1 MKKNILFT
9 LFASLLFFTGC
20 DYNEDNFE
28 DFDDN
33 PIENFTQY
41 EGEFTGDYPSDGYF
55 LNTDEGKLALA
66 SAMNDMLS
74 ELFLASDEGSTAS
87 ITVLV
92 GDVTEGYESAD
103 INYTLTT
110 NDYNAMGEENGQP
123 GRYDNFDSNMDV
135 NAYLLAFL
143 ADNYA
148 DMSVGETITITYK
161 YYAGS
166 TSNQTLSY
174 ERTADSWASVEIA
187 SFIAD
192 YEYTLTTEDYDSM
205 GEESGQP
212 GRYDNF
218 DSNMDADFYLGVFL
232 KENFPYHATEGATYK
247 VPYKYYSSGSTND
260 TDAFFRYNGTSWT
273 AFDPY
278 EDVVTVEN
286 KVAEMV
292 FDGSTWV
299 LDRLAGGSLTLY
311 FEQADYEAL
320 LQWSLENK
328 PEYKST
334 RYDNEEY
341 YFGVSTYYPNINNAY
356 STWRNYY
363 NVNGE
368 YDGLTDDQL
377 QAIMDQ
383 RLADGIADIVLP
395 QRVTEPDSGL
405 TYIVVYT
412 VYQGR
417 GAGDYGMSFT
427 YDDETDEYTWLGNVV
442 AQ

>member
-1 MKKNILFT
+1 M
-9 LFASLLFFTGC
+9 
-20 DYNEDNFE
+20 
-28 DFDDN
+28 
-33 PIENFTQY
+33 
-41 EGEFTGDYPSDGYF
+41 
-55 LNTDEGKLALA
+55 
-66 SAMNDMLS
+66 
-74 ELFLASDEGSTAS
+74 
-87 ITVLV
+87 
-92 GDVTEGYESAD
+92 GDVTEGFESAD
-103 INYTLTT
+103 ISYTLTT
-110 NDYNAMGEENGQP
+110 DDYNAMGEESGQP
-123 GRYDNFDSNMDV
+123 GRYDNFDSGMDV
-135 NAYLLAFL
+135 DAYLLAFL
-143 ADNYA
+143 AVNYA
-148 DMSVGETITITYK
+148 DMAAGETITITYK
-161 YYAGS
+161 YYSGG

-174 ERTADSWASVEIA
+174 ERTADGWAPVEIA

-192 YEYTLTTEDYDSM
+192 HEYTLVKEDYDSM

-232 KENFPYHATEGATYK
+232 KENFPYQATEGATYK
-247 VPYKYYSSGSTND
+247 VTYKYYSDKSTND
-260 TDAFFRYNGTSWT
+260 KDAFFRYNGTSWT

-278 EDVVTVEN
+278 EDVITVEN

-292 FDGSTWV
+292 FNGSTWV
-299 LDRLAGGSLTLY
+299 LDRLAGGSLVLH

-328 PEYKST
+328 PEYKHT
-334 RYDNEEY
+334 YYDNEEFW
-341 YFGVSTYYPNINNAY
+341 FGVSTYYPNINNAY
-356 STWRNYY
+356 ATWRNHY

-405 TYIVVYT
+405 TYVVVYT

-427 YDDETDEYTWLGNVV
+427 YDDEKGEYTWLGNVV

>member
-9 LFASLLFFTGC
+9 LLASLLFFTGC

-28 DFDDN
+28 GFDDN
-33 PIENFTQY
+33 PIENLTQW
-41 EGEFTGDYPSDGYF
+41 EGDFTGDYPSDGYF
-55 LNTDEGKLALA
+55 LTDDAGRLALQ
-66 SAMNDMLS
+66 SAVNDMLA
-74 ELFLASDEGSTAS
+74 EMFLASDQNSTAS
-87 ITVLV
+87 VSVLC
-92 GDVTEGYESAD
+92 GDVTPGFERAD
-103 INYTLTT
+103 VNYTLTT
-110 NDYNAMGEENGQP
+110 DDYDAMGTGEDEPGQ
-123 GRYDNFDSNMDV
+123 YNNFDSSMDID
-135 NAYLLAFL
+135 AYLLAFL
-143 ADNYA
+143 NANYA
-148 DMSVGETITITYK
+148 DMVSGETISITYK
-161 YYAGS
+161 YFAGS
-166 TSNQTLSY
+166 TSNQTRSY
-174 ERTADSWASVEIA
+174 QRTADGWTSIEIA
-187 SFIAD
+187 SFMAD
-192 YEYTLTTEDYDSM
+192 NEYTLTNDDYDSM

-212 GRYDNF
+212 GRYNNF
-218 DSNMDADFYLGVFL
+218 DANMDVDFYLSVFL
-232 KENFPYHATEGATYK
+232 KENFPYQAAEGATFK
-247 VPYKYYSSGSTND
+247 VTYKYYSDSSTND
-260 TDAFFRYNGTSWT
+260 QDAFFRYNGTSW
-273 AFDPY
+273 APYDPY
-278 EDVVTVEN
+278 EDVVTVSTM
-286 KVAEMV
+286 VAEMV

-299 LDRLAGGSLTLY
+299 LDRLAGGSMTLH
-311 FEQADYEAL
+311 FEQSDYEAL

-334 RYDNEEY
+334 KYDNEEY
-341 YFGVSTYYPNINNAY
+341 WFGVSTYYPNINNAY
-356 STWRNYY
+356 STWRNHY

-427 YDDETDEYTWLGNVV
+427 YDAEKGEYTWLGNVV